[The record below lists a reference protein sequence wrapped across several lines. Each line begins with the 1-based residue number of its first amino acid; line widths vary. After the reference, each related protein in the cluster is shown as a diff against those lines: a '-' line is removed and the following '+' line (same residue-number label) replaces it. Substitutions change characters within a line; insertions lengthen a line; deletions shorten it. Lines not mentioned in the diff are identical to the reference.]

1 MKILITGC
9 KGFIGTRLWERFSHK
24 IKNNE
29 DIILHGIDLKIGSDI
44 LYADLPE
51 VDLVIHLAALAGIR
65 ESMDDPKGYWYT
77 NVEGTRRILEH
88 YKDTRVLV
96 ASSSS
101 VYEPDLNPYAGT
113 KYLAESIKHSNVCH
127 MRFHTV
133 YNESARSGMFFDKL
147 FDGTLKYITE
157 HERDFIH
164 LEDMCDA
171 LELLIMNPSI
181 KGTFDIGTGKTIKMN
196 DICPDLPIVTDTPR
210 ERQRTCADT
219 EFMLYKCGWM
229 AEIKVEDFLKEHS
242 ESIRNNNNG

>member
-9 KGFIGTRLWERFSHK
+9 KGFIGTRLWERFSHR

-29 DIILHGIDLKIGSDI
+29 EFVLHGIDLKVGSDI
-44 LYADLPE
+44 LHADLPE

-147 FDGTLKYITE
+147 FDGSLKYITE

-171 LELLIMNPSI
+171 LEALIAHPNV
-181 KGTFDIGTGKTIKMN
+181 KGIFDIGTGRTIKMN
-196 DICPDLPIVTDTPR
+196 DICPLLPILKNTPR
-210 ERQRTCADT
+210 ERQKTCADT
-219 EFMLYKCGWM
+219 SFMKENCNWQ
-229 AEIKVEDFLKEHS
+229 AKIKIEDFLQEHR
-242 ESIRNNNNG
+242 ESISNYYKG